1 MSDLLNDKFYISF
14 NCIDL
19 ILKTSLNF
27 IFTVKSFSVK
37 LHSWKPQRPSWHKPL
52 PPMEGG
58 QPCKRKNLS
67 NHIFCSLEHST
78 ITPLSPH
85 FPCDGQNLE
94 RERMRIQFV
103 ASTFTHKNHLLH
115 CSFHLL
121 SQFQLILPSSIGDV
135 PKLGKEFL
143 CKFKPWQCMVVFTI
157 GFSWSLFACIIHL
170 TIFVTCWFQWL
181 NTPFLS
187 IFNRLVVV
195 LFGDFVHVWL
205 FLFIFLTFE

>member
-103 ASTFTHKNHLLH
+103 ASTFTQK
-115 CSFHLL
+115 
-121 SQFQLILPSSIGDV
+121 PSS
-135 PKLGKEFL
+135 PLFL
-143 CKFKPWQCMVVFTI
+143 SSPFTI
-157 GFSWSLFACIIHL
+157 STHL
-170 TIFVTCWFQWL
+170 TFFHWWCSKAW
-181 NTPFLS
+181 
-187 IFNRLVVV
+187 
-195 LFGDFVHVWL
+195 
-205 FLFIFLTFE
+205 